1 MGLCEPRVVFPKE
14 RDCATVGVKDDF
26 MCVYILEKNI
36 ISMSSP

>member
-26 MCVYILEKNI
+26 MCVFDAY
-36 ISMSSP
+36 